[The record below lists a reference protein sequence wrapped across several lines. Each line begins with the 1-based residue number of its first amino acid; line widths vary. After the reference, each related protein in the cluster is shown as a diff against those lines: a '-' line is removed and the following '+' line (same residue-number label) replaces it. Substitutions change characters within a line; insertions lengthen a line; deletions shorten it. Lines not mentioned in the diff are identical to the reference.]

1 MPAKNGS
8 SSVALKLGLVVAAI
22 VVVAVVAFFRFR
34 DTATFVPVTRG
45 TAYDSVP
52 GSVVVYADGQTRELK
67 TEAGG
72 KVVQCDALD
81 TGRHF
86 KKGDLLLQ
94 IDTAELDRRIAQTKE
109 TYETAL
115 KRSAIVYASYDG
127 WKEANQK
134 LDEAKRA
141 SAPADQVARL
151 QHDLDALVRA
161 HNPRVIAS
169 EKYLTDIRRRHD
181 RGDVSDVELKAAEDG
196 LKSLNQELDL
206 ADFDAATNRRS
217 QERDME
223 EMQRQIDQRTLHAP
237 SAGTIDSVR
246 VWAGGEVG
254 ANATVATFFADARIV
269 VAKIGEEDFS
279 KVKLGQSARVRLL
292 IYGNQELD
300 AKVSRIL
307 PNAEP
312 ETQRYTVYLDVD
324 LDPLRLLPNSNGQ
337 VTINVGEHPNS
348 LLIPRRAVFGLYG
361 QEGQVWVVK
370 DGRTELRNVTLGF
383 ISLTTVEVAKGLAL
397 DEQVVVENIKD
408 FRTGQFV
415 RAELLK

>member
-94 IDTAELDRRIAQTKE
+94 IDTAELDRRTAQTKE